1 MLEHYFLEEDWTI
14 FESTDLAAAPKL
26 RTMSKRLALLGIT
39 CPGEKVLKRSIA
51 IIECVDPDVANK
63 DQQVKRQMM
72 HDLRAHLK
80 AEDTRDSFPF
90 AHIAVYPDDPKD
102 LPDEVLQ
109 HAYGDQRPVRRNK
122 QLADL
127 DARFAASGYRST
139 HKTLRR
145 TGSELARTAS
155 ARELPKAELSGGID
169 AQALLNGLGQVM
181 QMIMGGK
188 GPGPAEPT
196 IQLLGAGAA
205 SGASPGSSGG
215 AGALT
220 PPPKAVSAPGE
231 TPALPDASKLALKP
245 PCLSKPRNPEPE
257 DPLAAC
263 EERLREI
270 TNKAASAGRTDSG
283 RAKKA
288 RKATAAAAALAG
300 DDGEGDD
307 EEDGP
312 REHAAAAKPT
322 KGTGKTGAGV
332 MKRPAAATPTT
343 GKGKPGAGKKSARE
357 KACQKAYDK
366 AVKALGKDAP
376 KEARAWAG
384 KNAYRKRGEQFDRD
398 GC

>member
-1 MLEHYFLEEDWTI
+1 MIEHYFLEEDWKI

-26 RTMSKRLALLGIT
+26 RTMSKRCALLGIL
-39 CPGEKVLKRSIA
+39 CPGEKVLKRSVA
-51 IIECVDPDVANK
+51 ILECVDPDVANK

-80 AEDTRDSFPF
+80 AEDMRDSFPF
-90 AHIAVYPDDPKD
+90 AHIKVYPDDPKD

-109 HAYGDQRPVRRNK
+109 HAYGDQRPVRRNM

-127 DARFAASGYRST
+127 DARFAASAYRSS

-169 AQALLNGLGQVM
+169 ANALLSGLGQVM
-181 QMIMGGK
+181 QMIMGGGK
-188 GPGPAEPT
+188 GAGPAEPT

-205 SGASPGSSGG
+205 PGVSPGSSGG
-215 AGALT
+215 AVALT

-263 EERLREI
+263 EERLRDI
-270 TNKAASAGRTDSG
+270 ANKAASAGRTDSG

-288 RKATAAAAALAG
+288 RKATAAAAALAE
-300 DDGEGDD
+300 DEGDD
-307 EEDGP
+307 EEEGHH
-312 REHAAAAKPT
+312 EHAAAAKPT
-322 KGTGKTGAGV
+322 KGKGKTGAGV